1 MATNTKDK
9 KVGNMI
15 RKVEESFR
23 NLMEQ
28 SPVSIQIHSLDGKL
42 FQSNDAYAKLYAL
55 NKDVLT
61 ELYEKYNVLQDAQ
74 AEKIGLMPYI
84 KKSFRG
90 EIVDFPEYE
99 YNGIDTLKTLDFK
112 NPVSRKCW
120 IKTRGFPIKDNM
132 GRVTHVAFMSEEITA
147 RKKAEKALEKSRIFN
162 DTLIQ
167 SSNMMIIGLHK
178 DGKINLFNP
187 AAERLTGYTL
197 KELQNKDWFDTLVP
211 RVKYPRVHEE
221 FYRTMKDRIPEFFE
235 NPILTK
241 SGEERIISWSNSEIR
256 EGDDIIGIL
265 SFGTDITDR
274 IKAEEERNRLFN
286 LSSDLIAI
294 ADFEGF
300 FKQINPA
307 WENSL
312 GYSIDELMAK
322 PFLNFIHP
330 DDQQNTVAEMGKLS
344 EGYKTFDFENRY
356 IHKNGSIK
364 SFSWTATSLPEK
376 GMIYC
381 IARDITDRKRAE
393 KKILAYQQRLKD
405 LATELTLSEEKQRR
419 QIATDLHD
427 HVGQLLASSRIQ
439 LSLFNDSMDKKE
451 ILDKTKNISQS
462 ILQAIQAT
470 RSVIF
475 DLSPP
480 QLKEIGLVAA
490 IADWS
495 EEEIENKYGINIK
508 LTGDERILPMNDNL
522 PVLLFRIIRELLINI
537 VKHAEA
543 THVNLDIRKIND
555 TLKIS
560 VKDNGIG
567 FNYDPEILRLKHT
580 GFGLFSILEKMEDL
594 GGSVQIDSSP
604 GKGTVI
610 DLMLPLTDKK

>member
-1 MATNTKDK
+1 MAANTKDMK
-9 KVGNMI
+9 AENILPKNEGA
-15 RKVEESFR
+15 FR

-28 SPVSIQIHSLDGKL
+28 SPFSIQIHTPDGRLAQANEAYSKL
-42 FQSNDAYAKLYAL
+42 FKLNTDLLA
-55 NKDVLT
+55 
-61 ELYEKYNVLQDAQ
+61 EIYEKYNILQDPQ
-74 AEKIGLMPYI
+74 AEKLGLMPYI
-84 KKSFRG
+84 KKAFAG
-90 EIVDFPEYE
+90 EIVDLPEYE
-99 YNGIDTLKTLDFK
+99 YNVIDTLKTLDF
-112 NPVSRKCW
+112 NNIVFRKFW
-120 IKTRGFPIKDNM
+120 LKTRAFPIIDNNDAL
-132 GRVTHVAFMSEEITA
+132 THVVFMSEEITA
-147 RKKAEKALEKSRIFN
+147 RKKAEKALEKSHIFN

-178 DGKINLFNP
+178 DRKINLFNP

-221 FYRTMKDRIPEFFE
+221 FYRTMKDGIPESFE

-286 LSSDLIAI
+286 LSSDLIGI

-322 PFLNFIHP
+322 PFLDFIHP

-470 RSVIF
+470 RHVIF

-490 IADWS
+490 LADWS